1 MVLFMA
7 RPFKHPKTG
16 VYWFR
21 KVVPASMRPLVRKV
35 EERRSLRTKDPRQAA
50 LRFTEVAAKVAAE
63 WEALRRGPVMADL
76 ARSFV
81 QQLDPD
87 GRAALAEDLLE
98 VDLRA
103 AGVLDERELPYDWEP
118 GDRTPATQKAISRVL
133 VSCPTNSFTY
143 TFDLVEDL
151 LACGGPGEGSCFRV
165 VGFDEDLDL
174 GDEVLRTDK
183 GSAPDLALG
192 YQSEPAF
199 DLIEP

>member
-1 MVLFMA
+1 MYLVTGGAGFIGSNLCRRLLQQRNEVLC
-7 RPFKHPKTG
+7 
-16 VYWFR
+16 
-21 KVVPASMRPLVRKV
+21 
-35 EERRSLRTKDPRQAA
+35 
-50 LRFTEVAAKVAAE
+50 
-63 WEALRRGPVMADL
+63 
-76 ARSFV
+76 
-81 QQLDPD
+81 
-87 GRAALAEDLLE
+87 
-98 VDLRA
+98 VDHFF
-103 AGVLDERELPYDWEP
+103 
-118 GDRTPATQKAISRVL
+118 L

>member
-1 MVLFMA
+1 M
-7 RPFKHPKTG
+7 
-16 VYWFR
+16 
-21 KVVPASMRPLVRKV
+21 
-35 EERRSLRTKDPRQAA
+35 
-50 LRFTEVAAKVAAE
+50 
-63 WEALRRGPVMADL
+63 
-76 ARSFV
+76 
-81 QQLDPD
+81 
-87 GRAALAEDLLE
+87 DLLPSGWTY
-98 VDLRA
+98 A
-103 AGVLDERELPYDWEP
+103 KPANPYPFYYEP
-118 GDRTPATQKAISRVL
+118 PSLNADQSHEYSLNNYLSANDTVL

-151 LACGGPGEGSCFRV
+151 LACGGPDEGSRFRV